1 MNLLKPEID
10 LIDTERPEGQESRIS
25 DEIRFR
31 VGGVLKTLK
40 GVGSLLYAPIAI
52 VRGNALNLRKS
63 EAEARTIA
71 SHEVGHAITQ
81 LFLGQKPKGI
91 YIIRNKELLGKLGL
105 PSGSTSPDNPI
116 ISSLVLALSG
126 HVSQGLMMAVY
137 GKNGLSFDVDRTK
150 DLAKITFLIE
160 SLAGEAAEIAD
171 KDNPDMDVEL
181 AGLKNKNIASDF
193 SKVAST
199 LGKSKSLNS
208 NPEGTVAIVVKELVA
223 FFNRPI
229 MKKIRTA
236 ITEKVLEKDLL
247 ATFGDS
253 LENKILKILEAA
265 GVTREEYDTEKREME
280 TLILRLETLTLS

>member
-31 VGGVLKTLK
+31 VGGVLKALK